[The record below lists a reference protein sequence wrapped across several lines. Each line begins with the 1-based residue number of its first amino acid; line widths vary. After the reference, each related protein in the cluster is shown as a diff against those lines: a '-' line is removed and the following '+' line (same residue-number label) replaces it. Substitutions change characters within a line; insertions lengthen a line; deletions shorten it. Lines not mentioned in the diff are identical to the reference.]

1 MDIQTTNITALSP
14 LAQKLEAA
22 TLIGALKIN
31 AQPVW

>member
-1 MDIQTTNITALSP
+1 MDIQTTNFMALSP

-22 TLIGALKIN
+22 TLLGALKVN